1 MSSNNN
7 HITPLH
13 LTRDNYEEAF
23 LMYVDEEL
31 NAEQKAAVEAFVA
44 LHPDLQEELDIL
56 LSTKLPLTDDV
67 PALDKSPL
75 FADSMKGAPIEESLL
90 LYIDNELPAGQ
101 AKAVEQKI
109 KEDKDYSLQHQL
121 LAKTKLD
128 ATETIVYPY
137 KKELYRHTGRKVV
150 YAQWWRVAAAAVVLL
165 WAGTFYWS
173 SNEDSAATSGPVALQ
188 TKTTSQTTPVTIN
201 NNKAAAVTDNE
212 ITTAPTD
219 VEAIAVTAPAQK
231 EKQTFTASTPS
242 DASVANAVVETSVA
256 SMLPAAQRITDVQ
269 TSTDFI
275 PETRQQ
281 IFNDAV
287 VTSAEPVRTI
297 STDAHTT
304 TPVPVEDDVASA
316 GQERGGS
323 LKGFLRKTTRFIE
336 RTTSINPV
344 NADNELLIGALAI
357 KVK

>member
-1 MSSNNN
+1 MA
-7 HITPLH
+7 PLH

-31 NAEQKAAVEAFVA
+31 NAEQKAQVEAFAA

-56 LSTKLPLTDDV
+56 LSTKLPMADL
-67 PALDKSPL
+67 PALDKSFL
-75 FADSMKGAPIEESLL
+75 MADSMKLNSVEEDLL
-90 LYIDNELPAGQ
+90 LYIDSELPAAQ

-109 KEDKDYSLQHQL
+109 KEDAAYNLQHQL

-128 ATETIVYPY
+128 ATEKIVYPY
-137 KKELYRHTGRKVV
+137 KEELYRKTERRIV
-150 YAQWWRVAAAAVVLL
+150 YAHWWRVAAAAVVLL
-165 WAGTFYWS
+165 WTGSYYWS
-173 SNEDSAATSGPVALQ
+173 GNQDRPATNGPVALQ
-188 TKTTSQTTPVTIN
+188 TKTTTPTTQPTSVN
-201 NNKAAAVTDNE
+201 NNTAVTTNNKE
-212 ITTAPTD
+212 TATEESAIAATITT
-219 VEAIAVTAPAQK
+219 PAQK
-231 EKQTFTASTPS
+231 EKQTFATG
-242 DASVANAVVETSVA
+242 NAPAEGNVTYAAAETSVA
-256 SMLPAAQRITDVQ
+256 SMLPAAQRITGVQ
-269 TSTDFI
+269 TSADFV
-275 PETRQQ
+275 PESRQQ
-281 IFNDAV
+281 IFNDVV

-304 TPVPVEDDVASA
+304 TPVPVEADVASA

-344 NADNELLIGALAI
+344 NADDELLIGALAI

>member
-1 MSSNNN
+1 M
-7 HITPLH
+7 H

-31 NAEQKAAVEAFVA
+31 SPEQKAEVEAFAA
-44 LHPDLQEELDIL
+44 LHPDLQDELADL
-56 LSTKLPLTDDV
+56 MSTKLPLPEVTFM
-67 PALDKSPL
+67 DKSAL
-75 FADSMKGAPIEESLL
+75 MADSMKGSAIDESLL
-90 LYIDNELPAGQ
+90 LYIDNELPTAE
-101 AKAVEQKI
+101 AKAVEQKL
-109 KEDKDYSLQHQL
+109 KEDQAYNLQHQL
-121 LAKTKLD
+121 LVKTKLD
-128 ATETIVYPY
+128 ATETIVYPN
-137 KKELYRHTGRKVV
+137 KAELYRHTERKVV

-165 WAGTFYWS
+165 WAGSFYWS
-173 SNEDSAATSGPVALQ
+173 SNEDSTATSGPVALQ
-188 TKTTSQTTPVTIN
+188 TPPATKTTTPSVTN
-201 NNKAAAVTDNE
+201 NTSANNQVAVTYETATKATGAAVIAAAT
-212 ITTAPTD
+212 
-219 VEAIAVTAPAQK
+219 PAQK
-231 EKQTFTASTPS
+231 GKQTFTHSTQ
-242 DASVANAVVETSVA
+242 AETSVAAHAVVDMSVA
-256 SMLPAAQRITDVQ
+256 SMLPATQRITGVQ

-275 PETRQQ
+275 PEARQQ

-316 GQERGGS
+316 GQDKGGS